1 MRKPQA
7 ADGGMDDMK
16 VPYTVLCYVS
26 LRIITYQRVGGTSA
40 RTVLEEKVVEICI
53 ARSSEALTVVSPAL

>member
-1 MRKPQA
+1 
-7 ADGGMDDMK
+7 MK